1 MITKKDV
8 ALKILQIGKAGFT
21 TQEDGYKK
29 LDECIALID
38 KHVTEQLSI
47 QGVLKW
53 VACKDTK
60 PVDGKEYL
68 ISDGDDVTEAQWYDD
83 SKWGGEPYDSYTH
96 YAEKPKPP
104 CL

>member
-1 MITKKDV
+1 MTKDEI
-8 ALKILQIGKAGFT
+8 LKKHEDLNEYHFHQVDREFILQAM
-21 TQEDGYKK
+21 QEYADKK
-29 LDECIALID
+29 LALLRVIN
-38 KHVTEQLSI
+38 
-47 QGVLKW
+47 W
-53 VACKDTK
+53 VACKDDK

-68 ISDGDDVTEAQWYDD
+68 ISDGEDVTEAQWYDD

>member
-1 MITKKDV
+1 MKPQDEQILNLIIDELGLFFSHSAEEDIKMIADKYHKK
-8 ALKILQIGKAGFT
+8 
-21 TQEDGYKK
+21 
-29 LDECIALID
+29 
-38 KHVTEQLSI
+38 QLLLYNVI
-47 QGVLKW
+47 NW
-53 VACKDTK
+53 VACKDIK

-68 ISDGDDVTEAQWYDD
+68 ISDGEDVTEAQWYDD